1 MGLVKF
7 VKKGNKYLKERWADS
22 KEAENAIKLEEAR
35 KSRETELPELIKKAE
50 KFREEKLNKINEYKN
65 LRSDFDQDWKIA
77 LNKSVDNE
85 MAYLKALK
93 DVDDNSAIE
102 YLSNNYH
109 LPEDE
114 ATILYKSLSKG
125 KLKKYQNKVYKDAYY
140 TSHLK
145 EHAPDYKEYKDY
157 KDYVIPNNNNTRNA
171 TEVVTP
177 KPEAINT
184 TTTATTEVPKDPS
197 NVGLFL
203 KKALTSANADG
214 VIYGGA
220 IGYQYPDKDK
230 DKDTSTRLM
239 SALAGAL
246 AGGYGVGL
254 AGKGLKTLKKPNLP
268 SVGSML
274 NKQNMVSLG
283 RKLPAVP
290 IMFWDDTKELFKPT
304 ATKPEDATPPIG
316 TPLGTPVNTNR
327 QASKNT
333 IKYVNACDV

>member
-1 MGLVKF
+1 MGLGKF
-7 VKKGNKYLKERWADS
+7 VRKGNKYLKERWADS

-50 KFREEKLNKINEYKN
+50 KFREERLKKINEYKN
-65 LRSDFDQDWKIA
+65 LRSSFDQDWGIA

-93 DVDDNSAIE
+93 GVDDNSAIE

-157 KDYVIPNNNNTRNA
+157 KDYVILNNNTRNA

-214 VIYGGA
+214 AIYGGA
-220 IGYQYPDKDK
+220 IGYQYPDEDAN
-230 DKDTSTRLM
+230 TGTRIR
-239 SALAGAL
+239 SALLGAL

-290 IMFWDDTKELFKPT
+290 IMFWNDTKELFKPT

-327 QASKNT
+327 QASRNT
-333 IKYVNACDV
+333 SRYANIYDED

>member
-1 MGLVKF
+1 MGLGKF
-7 VKKGNKYLKERWADS
+7 VRKGNKYLKERWADS
-22 KEAENAIKLEEAR
+22 KEVENAIKLEEAR
-35 KSRETELPELIKKAE
+35 KSRETELPELTKKAE
-50 KFREEKLNKINEYKN
+50 KFREERFKKINEYKN
-65 LRSDFDQDWKIA
+65 LRSNIDQGWGIA

-85 MAYLKALK
+85 MAYLNALK
-93 DVDDNSAIE
+93 GVDDKSAIE

-114 ATILYKSLSKG
+114 ATILYKSLSKD
-125 KLKKYQNKVYKDAYY
+125 KLKEHQDKVYKDAYY

-145 EHAPDYKEYKDY
+145 EYAPDYKEYKDY

-171 TEVVTP
+171 TEAATP
-177 KPEAINT
+177 EAEAINT
-184 TTTATTEVPKDPS
+184 TARATTEVPKDPS

-214 VIYGGA
+214 AIYGGA
-220 IGYQYPDKDK
+220 IGYQYPDEDE
-230 DKDTSTRLM
+230 DANTGTRIR
-239 SALAGAL
+239 SALLGAL

-254 AGKGLKTLKKPNLP
+254 SGKGLKALKMPNLP

-290 IMFWDDTKELFKPT
+290 IMFWNDTKELFKPT
-304 ATKPEDATPPIG
+304 ASKPEDASP
-316 TPLGTPVNTNR
+316 PLGTPVDTNKQAPRNTSRYANSR
-327 QASKNT
+327 RN
-333 IKYVNACDV
+333 

>member
-35 KSRETELPELIKKAE
+35 KSRETELPKLIKKAE
-50 KFREEKLNKINEYKN
+50 KFRKEKLNKINEYKN

-93 DVDDNSAIE
+93 GVDDNSAIE

-157 KDYVIPNNNNTRNA
+157 KDYVIPNNNTRNA

-177 KPEAINT
+177 KPEAINA

-197 NVGLFL
+197 NTGLLLMNAL
-203 KKALTSANADG
+203 KNFNTDG
-214 VIYGGA
+214 AVYGGA
-220 IGYQYPDKDK
+220 IGYQYPDEDAS
-230 DKDTSTRLM
+230 TGTRLM

-254 AGKGLKTLKKPNLP
+254 AGKGLKTLKMPNLP

-274 NKQNMVSLG
+274 NKQNMVSVG

-290 IMFWDDTKELFKPT
+290 IMFWNDTKELFKPT
-304 ATKPEDATPPIG
+304 ASKPEDASPPIG
-316 TPLGTPVNTNR
+316 TPLGTPVNTNK
-327 QASKNT
+327 QALRNT
-333 IKYVNACDV
+333 DRYANTRKR